1 MYKCRVLALSLD
13 PLTCV
18 SHVMTKSPK
27 CVQEDD
33 SALDAL
39 EMMVDNRYQL
49 FFDVYEY
56 LYVYILQSI

>member
-1 MYKCRVLALSLD
+1 MAKNRVLAKSVD

-18 SHVMTKSPK
+18 SNVMTKNPK

-39 EMMVDNRYQL
+39 EMMVDNRYHGM
-49 FFDVYEY
+49 FF
-56 LYVYILQSI
+56 